1 MLPSLA
7 AAKLGAQLVT
17 GLGVSKILADIVK
30 NNVNVVTTAD
40 AVKVWTGSFVLGS
53 IIIEH
58 TSDHIERVMRDVS
71 DVFEKRKAEKEN
83 EDVVD
88 YKV

>member
-1 MLPSLA
+1 MLNYLPV
-7 AAKLGAQLVT
+7 AKLSVQFVA

-53 IIIEH
+53 IIIEQ
-58 TSDHIERVMRDVS
+58 SSNHIERVAS
-71 DVFEKRKAEKEN
+71 DVAAALEKRKADKDSE
-83 EDVVD
+83 
-88 YKV
+88 